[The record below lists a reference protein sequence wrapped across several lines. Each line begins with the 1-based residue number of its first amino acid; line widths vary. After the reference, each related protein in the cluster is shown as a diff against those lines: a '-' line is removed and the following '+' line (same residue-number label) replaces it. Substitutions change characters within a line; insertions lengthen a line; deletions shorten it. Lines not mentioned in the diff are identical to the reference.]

1 MNKDGILVSF
11 VISSDAHK
19 FEKKYLEQNFWRDLE
34 FVFYFNIQWIL
45 FICLMVLNRL
55 KLERAVIFI
64 KYIASLVPLIIL
76 SYTLIWNKMVISHQ
90 IRWTFS
96 S

>member
-34 FVFYFNIQWIL
+34 FVFYFNIQ
-45 FICLMVLNRL
+45 
-55 KLERAVIFI
+55 
-64 KYIASLVPLIIL
+64 
-76 SYTLIWNKMVISHQ
+76 
-90 IRWTFS
+90 
-96 S
+96 